1 MNNFLS
7 IHELKFGEE
16 KSRLLYTV
24 FHSVDCQQGIQPMLC
39 VAVVKLLIYCDHPD
53 GPLQH

>member
-24 FHSVDCQQGIQPMLC
+24 FHSVDCLQGIQPMLC
-39 VAVVKLLIYCDHPD
+39 VAVVKLLIYCYHPD